1 MAAKPE
7 YVKNN
12 QRIGNAVKL
21 AVVSL
26 QVMSSNKSNKSN
38 LILLANIINDPVLGF
53 EAKIFKTAADIS
65 SGSSKAK
72 KSLVRKYKDVP
83 SMYHRHACSALVKH
97 PL

>member
-38 LILLANIINDPVLGF
+38 LILLPNIINDPVWDSKQKYLKQLRIF
-53 EAKIFKTAADIS
+53 PVEAPKR
-65 SGSSKAK
+65 
-72 KSLVRKYKDVP
+72 RKVWFTNTKMCLRYL
-83 SMYHRHACSALVKH
+83 RHACSVLVKY